1 MDVVKTILNK
11 GLDQDHSPEEQPQ
24 GTYRFAENLINN
36 STESINEL
44 AVEPAVVQK
53 LALESNEVLVGYV
66 AIDDERICLFSVKA
80 QNGLKG
86 RISLFSTINNARTIL
101 ATGELNFS
109 LYYPITGIY
118 RKRNGDIELVYFT
131 DGLNPPRVINI
142 NKVYGAGTE
151 LNLSLQKRVERIPNL
166 DVKVNEDFGLLESGS
181 YNVAIKLIDED
192 FQETN
197 WLNVSD
203 VIYIYKDTANTDA
216 PQLFLQK
223 SGDFPNVLDGANSIC
238 SKNIQVTVSNPPNG
252 YKYYK
257 LALIEATSGLQEITK
272 VKVTQRIDIRKATY
286 VFDSWKEDFETIT
299 PEEILIQPPYIK
311 SAKTLTI
318 LDNKLV
324 LGNIEY
330 EENNWDFLK
339 DYSSKIM
346 SEAIPHYPE
355 IDKEEQYLKTDMSFY
370 KENSRGYMPN
380 ELYAFGI
387 VYFFEDGTFSPVQHI
402 HGETQL
408 APAVS
413 PDAVQMQENNT
424 ILTQYLYERPVFN
437 AVGFNF
443 QNTQVKHHR
452 FPKADIRSISD
463 LPTSNFHCWTL
474 PLLASPYKTDK
485 QTLAIQE
492 AYTFAGLFFWG
503 KGDHL
508 GLTPVG
514 LAPGGL
520 IPGGLFPVLLPTLR
534 QIRVKKIKWE
544 IIISLYE
551 QVPQANSFNSGIIP
565 QFYTKFDLE
574 WDYGTGIYITSSD
587 SDNNCEYFLGHAAVG
602 NLSQHIFGLVQI
614 MEDPL
619 SVLDSTLPPHF
630 FAVKQGYKA
639 KYKITAKTKREGAFR
654 EVWNCHE
661 SNIARSSPSALDR
674 EEDIIID
681 YTDTNISFFTPISI
695 SRFGFVVGSQYDCKQ
710 INPTYLKIE
719 FHRPNTV
726 YTGVIAP
733 DYRPQQRLYGIRFK
747 NILLPQMPKKA
758 VGYQIVRAERDE
770 KNITKQQAVL
780 QRIVK
785 YSKFYTYSA
794 NYFRGPLKG
803 GGTFSNKFYAL
814 VVPEHVYATV
824 KNTVFNTFSRI
835 GIFQYKKDESSGIWI
850 NDVFPGSS
858 YNEDIHSGAEDT
870 TGFGFLGRWHEQVY
884 QLDSFTDNNEYK
896 IKNIWDLAACS
907 QISVDDVKIYNIAAN
922 QRVLILELEAAADL
936 ILYSDYGAQM
946 LVELSRDI
954 KNPYSNYTMIPY
966 NKEHTNIA
974 NTETITL
981 FNGDINETIIR
992 RPNIIYWDTTLA
1004 KREKKSQVWKYI
1016 VAGIV
1021 AVAGVVAGIF
1031 TAGAGTAAGV
1041 AGASAILSGI
1051 SVAAAVGAGAV
1062 SIVLSG
1068 IRADEMFRL
1077 YAEEYDKGIRR
1088 TMQDAITNNFFGILN
1103 NSNEGYVGGS
1113 NVAYPAEDQIIYY
1126 MNIVNNLSIMSTVKA
1141 GLSPKKDFLTDSGI
1155 LRPTLTN
1162 ETARYGLDSWL
1173 PLTDSA
1179 GNDVTV
1185 NFYGDLKMGT
1195 TTPSSASAY
1204 MLAKCLVTT
1213 LKEGEQQYKYRGIVM
1228 GDLTYQNLDYI
1239 RENKEE
1245 QFYMDSEELKKNQ
1258 KLETRIIWSE
1268 NSKEED
1274 LQDYFRIFKAN
1285 NYKDLQS
1292 TFGAILDLTVARN
1305 LCFVFCENT
1314 VLYLRQ
1320 SQQERVNN
1328 EIVTMIGSGS
1338 YFEQDPVQVMGE
1350 GNQLILGS
1358 DFQFSHINV
1367 NGTIFYMSEKNK
1379 NCFIINGS
1387 SAAVPIPGLTK
1398 FFNNNLDFTW
1408 AKQNE
1413 AAGNKFWFKQAAYHP
1428 LYQGIIMGY
1437 DKENKRILIT
1447 KKEIIDAN
1455 SKFPYLPLT
1464 LNSLVSSSIL
1474 FQTVN
1479 ILSYFFINN
1488 GYILENRWNV
1498 SYPNGFIGIPL
1509 ISDLKSQQSSYA
1521 HTPADATN
1529 FTLSYSL
1536 ANRAWSSFH
1545 SYLPTQYLTIPNSL
1559 FITQIAN
1566 AQSIPKSLIAKYEN
1580 SNYLKYLARDLTME
1594 IEVILAQS
1602 PLVPLI
1608 TEYLKIF
1615 FEYPEDL
1622 NNNYKQTIASV
1633 HAYNDYMSTEVIN
1646 LVPTKES
1653 AVGAQNFFQQ
1663 VTQNKTTTR
1672 NELGWDINTIRN
1684 KKQDNKYPP
1693 FYVAETYQK
1702 SFTQFLT
1709 DLIDNPLKKITFV
1722 EANFI
1727 DANKDWSKQEMM
1739 RGNYIAVRFKTSQ
1752 HRLILFRHILAIV
1765 QQSVK

>member
-44 AVEPAVVQK
+44 AVEPVVVQK

-80 QNGLKG
+80 QNGLKS
-86 RISLFSTINNARTIL
+86 RISLFSIINNTRTIL

-203 VIYIYKDTANTDA
+203 VIYIYKDTANTDT

-238 SKNIQVTVSNPPNG
+238 SKNIQVTVSNLPNG

-346 SEAIPHYPE
+346 SEAIPHSPE

-474 PLLASPYKTDK
+474 PLLASPYKTNK

-492 AYTFAGLFFWG
+492 AYTFAGLFPQFG
-503 KGDHL
+503 SSL
-508 GLTPVG
+508 GFTSLG
-514 LAPGGL
+514 
-520 IPGGLFPVLLPTLR
+520 IPILR
-534 QIRVKKIKWE
+534 QIRIKKVKWE

-551 QVPQANSFNSGIIP
+551 QVPQAASFNAGVIP

-574 WDYGTGIYITSSD
+574 RDYGTGIYITSSD
-587 SDNNCEYFLGHAAVG
+587 PDNNCEYYNGHAEVG
-602 NLSQHIFGLVQI
+602 NLSQHIFGLIQKV
-614 MEDPL
+614 EYPL
-619 SVLDSTLPPHF
+619 SVLDSTLPAHF

-639 KYKITAKTKREGAFR
+639 KYKITATPKHEGTFR
-654 EVWNCHE
+654 ETGYWHE
-661 SNIARSSPSALDR
+661 SNIGSPSSSI
-674 EEDIIID
+674 EEQDIIID
-681 YTDTNISFFTPISI
+681 YTDTNISFFIRLSAPRLPVST
-695 SRFGFVVGSQYDCKQ
+695 QYDCKQ

-719 FHRPNTV
+719 LSRPNTV

-733 DYRPQQRLYGIRFK
+733 DYKPQQRLYGIRFK

-785 YSKFYTYSA
+785 HSNFYTYSA
-794 NYFRGPLKG
+794 NYFRGPLQG

-936 ILYSDYGAQM
+936 ILYSDYGTQM

-966 NKEHTNIA
+966 NKEHTNIV

-981 FNGDINETIIR
+981 FNGDVNETIIR

-1004 KREKKSQVWKYI
+1004 DREKKSQVWKYI

-1195 TTPSSASAY
+1195 AAVSSASAY

-1338 YFEQDPVQVMGE
+1338 YFEQDPAQVMGE

-1408 AKQNE
+1408 AKQDE
-1413 AAGNKFWFKQAAYHP
+1413 AVGNKFWFKQAAYHP

-1455 SKFPYLPLT
+1455 SEFQIYLPLS
-1464 LNSLVSSSIL
+1464 LNSLACSSIS

-1479 ILSYFFINN
+1479 IFPDFLINN

-1509 ISDLKSQQSSYA
+1509 IIDLKSQQSSYA

-1559 FITQIAN
+1559 FITQINN
-1566 AQSIPKSLIAKYEN
+1566 AKGNPKSLIAKYEN

-1622 NNNYKQTIASV
+1622 NNKYKQTIASV
-1633 HAYNDYMSTEVIN
+1633 HAYNDYMSTEVIK

-1684 KKQDNKYPP
+1684 KKHDNKYPP

-1702 SFTQFLT
+1702 SFTQFLE
-1709 DLIDNPLKKITFV
+1709 DLTNNPLKKITFV

>member
-80 QNGLKG
+80 QNGLES
-86 RISLFSTINNARTIL
+86 RISLFSIINNTRTIL

-142 NKVYGAGTE
+142 NKVYDAGTE

-238 SKNIQVTVSNPPNG
+238 SKNIQVTVSNLPNG

-272 VKVTQRIDIRKATY
+272 VKVTQRIDIRKDTY

-339 DYSSKIM
+339 DYSSKIT

-402 HGETQL
+402 HGETQFF
-408 APAVS
+408 PAIS
-413 PDAVQMQENNT
+413 PDAVKMQENNT
-424 ILTQYLYERPVFN
+424 ILTRYLYERPVFN
-437 AVGFNF
+437 AVGYDF
-443 QNTQVKHHR
+443 QNMPVKHHR

-463 LPTSNFHCWTL
+463 LPTSDFHCWDF
-474 PLLASPYKTDK
+474 PVLATPYKTDQ
-485 QTLAIQE
+485 QTFAVEE
-492 AYTFAGLFFWG
+492 AYTFAGLFLA
-503 KGDHL
+503 GDYNHL
-508 GLTPVG
+508 GLTSLGVP
-514 LAPGGL
+514 
-520 IPGGLFPVLLPTLR
+520 ILR
-534 QIRVKKIKWE
+534 RIRVKKIKWE
-544 IIISLYE
+544 IIIYLYE
-551 QVPQANSFNSGIIP
+551 QVPQDNSFNAGVIP

-574 WDYGTGIYITSSD
+574 WDYYTGLYIKSSD
-587 SDNNCEYFLGHAAVG
+587 FDNNCENNSHAWVG
-602 NLSQHIFGLVQI
+602 NLSQHIFGLAQRW
-614 MEDPL
+614 EYPL
-619 SVLDSTLPPHF
+619 SVLNSTLPAHF

-639 KYKITAKTKREGAFR
+639 KYKITAKTKHEGAFR
-654 EVWNCHE
+654 KVGNSHE
-661 SNIARSSPSALDR
+661 TNIVSSSSS
-674 EEDIIID
+674 EQDIIID
-681 YTDTNISFFTPISI
+681 YTDTNISFFIPLSVYRTVS
-695 SRFGFVVGSQYDCKQ
+695 SQYDCKQ
-710 INPTYLKIE
+710 INPTYLRID
-719 FHRPNTV
+719 FNRSDTV

-733 DYRPQQRLYGIRFK
+733 DYEPQQRLYGIRFK

-785 YSKFYTYSA
+785 YLNFYTYSA
-794 NYFRGPLKG
+794 NYFRGPLQG

-824 KNTVFNTFSRI
+824 KNTVFNTFSII

-858 YNEDIHSGAEDT
+858 YNEDIHSGDEDT

-922 QRVLILELEAAADL
+922 QRVLILELEEEAEL
-936 ILYSDYGAQM
+936 IPWSDYGTQM

-954 KNPYSNYTMIPY
+954 KDTYSNYTMIPY
-966 NKEHTNIA
+966 NKEHTNIV

-981 FNGDINETIIR
+981 FNGDVNETIIR

-1004 KREKKSQVWKYI
+1004 AREKKSQVWKYI

-1031 TAGAGTAAGV
+1031 TAGAGAAAGIS
-1041 AGASAILSGI
+1041 AAAAILSGI
-1051 SVAAAVGAGAV
+1051 SVGAAVGAAAV

-1068 IRADEMFRL
+1068 VRADEMFRL

-1103 NSNEGYVGGS
+1103 NSNEGYVDGS
-1113 NVAYPAEDQIIYY
+1113 NVAYPKEDQIVYY

-1162 ETARYGLDSWL
+1162 ETARYGLHSWL
-1173 PLTDSA
+1173 PLTSSA
-1179 GNDVTV
+1179 GYNVAV

-1195 TTPSSASAY
+1195 AAVSSASAY

-1320 SQQERVNN
+1320 SRQERVNN

-1455 SKFPYLPLT
+1455 YNSQIYLPLS
-1464 LNSLVSSSIL
+1464 LNSLAGSSIS
-1474 FQTVN
+1474 FHTVN
-1479 ILSYFFINN
+1479 IFPDFLINN
-1488 GYILENRWNV
+1488 RYILENRWNV

-1509 ISDLKSQQSSYA
+1509 ITDLKSQQSCDA

-1622 NNNYKQTIASV
+1622 NPIYKYKQTIASV

-1663 VTQNKTTTR
+1663 ATQNKTTTR

-1693 FYVAETYQK
+1693 FYVAETYLK

-1709 DLIDNPLKKITFV
+1709 DLTNNPIKKITFV

>member
-80 QNGLKG
+80 QDGLKS
-86 RISLFSTINNARTIL
+86 RISLFSTINNTRTIL

-142 NKVYGAGTE
+142 NKVYGAVTE
-151 LNLSLQKRVERIPNL
+151 LDLSLQKRVEKIPNL

-203 VIYIYKDTANTDA
+203 VIYIYKDKANTDA

-238 SKNIQVTVSNPPNG
+238 SKNIQVTVSNLPNG

-272 VKVTQRIDIRKATY
+272 VKVTQRIDIRKDTY

-408 APAVS
+408 APAIS
-413 PDAVQMQENNT
+413 TDAVKMQEDNT

-437 AVGFNF
+437 AVGFDF
-443 QNTQVKHHR
+443 QNKRVNHHR

-463 LPTSNFHCWTL
+463 LPTSDFHCWDF
-474 PLLASPYKTDK
+474 PVLATPYRTDK
-485 QTLAIQE
+485 QTFAVEE
-492 AYTFAGLFFWG
+492 AYTFAGLFLA
-503 KGDHL
+503 GDYNHL
-508 GLTPVG
+508 GLTDFGVP
-514 LAPGGL
+514 
-520 IPGGLFPVLLPTLR
+520 ILR
-534 QIRVKKIKWE
+534 RIRVKKIKWE
-544 IIISLYE
+544 IIIYLYE
-551 QVPQANSFNSGIIP
+551 QVPQDNSFNAGVIP

-574 WDYGTGIYITSSD
+574 WDYYTGLYIKSSD
-587 SDNNCEYFLGHAAVG
+587 FDNNCENNSHAWVG
-602 NLSQHIFGLVQI
+602 NLSQHIFGLEQI
-614 MEDPL
+614 WKNPL
-619 SVLDSTLPPHF
+619 SVLDSTLPAHF

-639 KYKITAKTKREGAFR
+639 KYKITAKTKHEGAFR
-654 EVWNCHE
+654 KVGNSHE
-661 SNIARSSPSALDR
+661 TNIVSSSSS
-674 EEDIIID
+674 EQDIIID
-681 YTDTNISFFTPISI
+681 YTDTNISFFIPLSVYRTVS
-695 SRFGFVVGSQYDCKQ
+695 SQYDCKQ
-710 INPTYLKIE
+710 INPTYLRID
-719 FHRPNTV
+719 FNRSDTV

-733 DYRPQQRLYGIRFK
+733 DYEPQQRLYGIRFK

-785 YSKFYTYSA
+785 YLNFYTYSA
-794 NYFRGPLKG
+794 NYFRGPLQG

-824 KNTVFNTFSRI
+824 KNTVFNTFSII

-858 YNEDIHSGAEDT
+858 YNEDIHSGDEDT

-922 QRVLILELEAAADL
+922 QRVLILELEEEADL
-936 ILYSDYGAQM
+936 IPYSDYGTQM

-954 KNPYSNYTMIPY
+954 KDPYSNYTMIPY
-966 NKEHTNIA
+966 NKEHTNIV

-981 FNGDINETIIR
+981 FNGDVNETIIR

-1004 KREKKSQVWKYI
+1004 NREKKSQVWKYI

-1021 AVAGVVAGIF
+1021 AVAAIVASIYTGGAAAAAGYAAI
-1031 TAGAGTAAGV
+1031 TAILAGTAVGAG
-1041 AGASAILSGI
+1041 IT
-1051 SVAAAVGAGAV
+1051 AAAVG
-1062 SIVLSG
+1062 ITLSG
-1068 IRADEMFRL
+1068 IKSDEMYRI
-1077 YAEEYDKGIRR
+1077 YMEEYDKGIRR

-1103 NSNEGYVGGS
+1103 NSNEDYEGGS
-1113 NVAYPAEDQIIYY
+1113 RVAYPEEDQIVYY

-1155 LRPTLTN
+1155 LRPTLKN
-1162 ETARYGLDSWL
+1162 ETARYGLNSWL

-1179 GNDVTV
+1179 GDDVTV
-1185 NFYGDLKMGT
+1185 NFYGDLKIGT
-1195 TTPSSASAY
+1195 TAVSSASAY

-1292 TFGAILDLTVARN
+1292 TFGAILDLTVVRN

-1455 SKFPYLPLT
+1455 YNSQIYLPLS
-1464 LNSLVSSSIL
+1464 LNSLAGSSIS

-1479 ILSYFFINN
+1479 ILPDFLINN

-1509 ISDLKSQQSSYA
+1509 IRDLKSQQSCAA

-1559 FITQIAN
+1559 IITQIVN

-1622 NNNYKQTIASV
+1622 NPIYKYKQTIASV

-1663 VTQNKTTTR
+1663 VTQNKTATR

-1709 DLIDNPLKKITFV
+1709 DLTDNPIKKITFV

>member
-1 MDVVKTILNK
+1 M
-11 GLDQDHSPEEQPQ
+11 
-24 GTYRFAENLINN
+24 
-36 STESINEL
+36 
-44 AVEPAVVQK
+44 
-53 LALESNEVLVGYV
+53 
-66 AIDDERICLFSVKA
+66 
-80 QNGLKG
+80 
-86 RISLFSTINNARTIL
+86 
-101 ATGELNFS
+101 
-109 LYYPITGIY
+109 
-118 RKRNGDIELVYFT
+118 
-131 DGLNPPRVINI
+131 
-142 NKVYGAGTE
+142 
-151 LNLSLQKRVERIPNL
+151 
-166 DVKVNEDFGLLESGS
+166 
-181 YNVAIKLIDED
+181 
-192 FQETN
+192 
-197 WLNVSD
+197 
-203 VIYIYKDTANTDA
+203 
-216 PQLFLQK
+216 
-223 SGDFPNVLDGANSIC
+223 
-238 SKNIQVTVSNPPNG
+238 
-252 YKYYK
+252 
-257 LALIEATSGLQEITK
+257 
-272 VKVTQRIDIRKATY
+272 
-286 VFDSWKEDFETIT
+286 
-299 PEEILIQPPYIK
+299 
-311 SAKTLTI
+311 
-318 LDNKLV
+318 
-324 LGNIEY
+324 
-330 EENNWDFLK
+330 
-339 DYSSKIM
+339 
-346 SEAIPHYPE
+346 
-355 IDKEEQYLKTDMSFY
+355 
-370 KENSRGYMPN
+370 
-380 ELYAFGI
+380 
-387 VYFFEDGTFSPVQHI
+387 
-402 HGETQL
+402 
-408 APAVS
+408 
-413 PDAVQMQENNT
+413 
-424 ILTQYLYERPVFN
+424 
-437 AVGFNF
+437 
-443 QNTQVKHHR
+443 
-452 FPKADIRSISD
+452 
-463 LPTSNFHCWTL
+463 
-474 PLLASPYKTDK
+474 
-485 QTLAIQE
+485 
-492 AYTFAGLFFWG
+492 
-503 KGDHL
+503 
-508 GLTPVG
+508 
-514 LAPGGL
+514 
-520 IPGGLFPVLLPTLR
+520 
-534 QIRVKKIKWE
+534 
-544 IIISLYE
+544 
-551 QVPQANSFNSGIIP
+551 PQANSFTAGISP

-574 WDYGTGIYITSSD
+574 WDYGAGLYVTSSD
-587 SDNNCEYFLGHAAVG
+587 SDNNCEYFLGHAQVG
-602 NLSQHIFGLVQI
+602 NLSQHIFGLVQKI
-614 MEDPL
+614 EYPL

-639 KYKITAKTKREGAFR
+639 KYKITAKTKHEGAFR
-654 EVWNCHE
+654 KIWHSHE
-661 SNIARSSPSALDR
+661 TNIVSSSVLDR
-674 EEDIIID
+674 EQDIIID
-681 YTDTNISFFTPISI
+681 YTDTNISFFTPISV
-695 SRFGFVVGSQYDCKQ
+695 SLPVGSRYDCKQ
-710 INPTYLKIE
+710 INPTYLKVA
-719 FHRPNTV
+719 FSRPNTV

-785 YSKFYTYSA
+785 YSNFYTYSA
-794 NYFRGPLKG
+794 NYFRGPLQG

-835 GIFQYKKDESSGIWI
+835 GIFQYKIDESSGIWI

-907 QISVDDVKIYNIAAN
+907 QISVDDVKIYNVAAN
-922 QRVLILELEAAADL
+922 QRVLILELEEEADL
-936 ILYSDYGAQM
+936 IPYSDYGTQM

-966 NKEHTNIA
+966 NKEHTNIV

-981 FNGDINETIIR
+981 FNGDVNETIIR

-1004 KREKKSQVWKYI
+1004 DREKKSQVWKYI

-1031 TAGAGTAAGV
+1031 TAGAGTAAGIS
-1041 AGASAILSGI
+1041 AAAAILAGI
-1051 SVAAAVGAGAV
+1051 SAGAAVGVGAV

-1155 LRPTLTN
+1155 LRPTLKN

-1173 PLTDSA
+1173 PLTHSA
-1179 GNDVTV
+1179 GYNEAV

-1195 TTPSSASAY
+1195 TAVSSASAY

-1455 SKFPYLPLT
+1455 YKSQIYLPLS
-1464 LNSLVSSSIL
+1464 LNSLAGSSIS

-1479 ILSYFFINN
+1479 IFPDFLINN

-1509 ISDLKSQQSSYA
+1509 ISDLKSQQSSDA

-1709 DLIDNPLKKITFV
+1709 DLINNPLKKITFV

>member
-80 QNGLKG
+80 QNGLKS
-86 RISLFSTINNARTIL
+86 RISLFSVINNTRTIL

-142 NKVYGAGTE
+142 NKVYDAGTE
-151 LNLSLQKRVERIPNL
+151 LNLSLQKRVEKIPNL

-203 VIYIYKDTANTDA
+203 VIYIYKDKANTDA

-238 SKNIQVTVSNPPNG
+238 SKNIQVTVSNLPNG

-272 VKVTQRIDIRKATY
+272 VKVTQRIDISKATY

-346 SEAIPHYPE
+346 SEAIPYYPE
-355 IDKEEQYLKTDMSFY
+355 IDKDKQYLKTDMSFY

-402 HGETQL
+402 HGETQFF
-408 APAVS
+408 PAIS
-413 PDAVQMQENNT
+413 PDAVKMQENNT
-424 ILTQYLYERPVFN
+424 ILTKYLYERPVFN
-437 AVGFNF
+437 AVGYGF
-443 QNTQVKHHR
+443 QNTYVKHHR
-452 FPKADIRSISD
+452 FPKADIMSISD
-463 LPTSNFHCWTL
+463 LPTSDFHCWTS
-474 PLLASPYKTDK
+474 PLLATPYKKDK
-485 QTLAIQE
+485 QTFATEE
-492 AYTFAGLFFWG
+492 AYTFAGLF
-503 KGDHL
+503 HPNSYL
-508 GLTPVG
+508 GVTPSGVS
-514 LAPGGL
+514 
-520 IPGGLFPVLLPTLR
+520 ILR
-534 QIRVKKIKWE
+534 YIRVKKIKWE

-551 QVPQANSFNSGIIP
+551 QVPQDSSFNAGVIP
-565 QFYTKFDLE
+565 QFYTKIDLE
-574 WDYGTGIYITSSD
+574 WDYGGGRYVTSSD
-587 SDNNCEYFLGHAAVG
+587 SDNNCGHFRHATVG
-602 NLSQHIFGLVQI
+602 NLGLHIFDLAQKW
-614 MEDPL
+614 EYPL
-619 SVLDSTLPPHF
+619 PVPDSTLPPHF

-639 KYKITAKTKREGAFR
+639 KYRIEAKTKHEGAFR
-654 EVWNCHE
+654 KVMRSHE
-661 SNIARSSPSALDR
+661 TDIVSPSILNR
-674 EEDIIID
+674 EEDIIIN
-681 YTDTNISFFTPISI
+681 YTDTNISFFTPISDYV
-695 SRFGFVVGSQYDCKQ
+695 SVSSLYDCKQ
-710 INPTYLKIE
+710 IEPTYLKID
-719 FHRPNTV
+719 FYRSNTV

-733 DYRPQQRLYGIRFK
+733 GFKPQQRLYGIRFK

-785 YSKFYTYSA
+785 YSNFYTYSA
-794 NYFRGPLKG
+794 NYFRGPLQG
-803 GGTFSNKFYAL
+803 DGTFSNKFYAL

-824 KNTVFNTFSRI
+824 KNTVFNTFRRI
-835 GIFQYKKDESSGIWI
+835 GIFQYKIDESSGIWI

-922 QRVLILELEAAADL
+922 QRVLILELEEAADL

-966 NKEHTNIA
+966 NKEHTNIV

-981 FNGDINETIIR
+981 FNGDVNETIIR
-992 RPNIIYWDTTLA
+992 RPNIIYWDTKLA
-1004 KREKKSQVWKYI
+1004 NREKKSQVWKYI
-1016 VAGIV
+1016 VA
-1021 AVAGVVAGIF
+1021 AVVVIASVVAGIY
-1031 TAGAGTAAGV
+1031 TAGAGTAAGM
-1041 AGASAILSGI
+1041 ATASAILSGV

-1068 IRADEMFRL
+1068 IRADEMYRL
-1077 YAEEYDKGIRR
+1077 YSEEYDKGIRR

-1103 NSNEGYVGGS
+1103 NSNEGYVGDS
-1113 NVAYPAEDQIIYY
+1113 NVAYPEEDQIIYY

-1155 LRPTLTN
+1155 LRPTFKN

-1173 PLTDSA
+1173 PLTHSA
-1179 GNDVTV
+1179 GGNVAV

-1195 TTPSSASAY
+1195 AAVSSASAY

-1320 SQQERVNN
+1320 NQQERVNN

-1447 KKEIIDAN
+1447 KKEIIDEN
-1455 SKFPYLPLT
+1455 SKFLTYLPLS
-1464 LNSLVSSSIL
+1464 LNSLSGSSIS

-1479 ILSYFFINN
+1479 IFPDFLINN

-1509 ISDLKSQQSSYA
+1509 IRDLKSQQSCYA
-1521 HTPADATN
+1521 HTPTDATN

-1545 SYLPTQYLTIPNSL
+1545 SYLPTQYLTIPNNL
-1559 FITQIAN
+1559 FITQIVN
-1566 AQSIPKSLIAKYEN
+1566 AQSIPKALIAKYEN

-1594 IEVILAQS
+1594 VEVILAQS

-1622 NNNYKQTIASV
+1622 HNNNKYKQTIASV

-1646 LVPTKES
+1646 LVPTKESAS

-1702 SFTQFLT
+1702 SFTQFLA
-1709 DLIDNPLKKITFV
+1709 DLTNNPLKKITFV

>member
-1 MDVVKTILNK
+1 M
-11 GLDQDHSPEEQPQ
+11 
-24 GTYRFAENLINN
+24 
-36 STESINEL
+36 
-44 AVEPAVVQK
+44 
-53 LALESNEVLVGYV
+53 
-66 AIDDERICLFSVKA
+66 
-80 QNGLKG
+80 
-86 RISLFSTINNARTIL
+86 
-101 ATGELNFS
+101 
-109 LYYPITGIY
+109 
-118 RKRNGDIELVYFT
+118 
-131 DGLNPPRVINI
+131 
-142 NKVYGAGTE
+142 
-151 LNLSLQKRVERIPNL
+151 
-166 DVKVNEDFGLLESGS
+166 
-181 YNVAIKLIDED
+181 
-192 FQETN
+192 
-197 WLNVSD
+197 
-203 VIYIYKDTANTDA
+203 
-216 PQLFLQK
+216 
-223 SGDFPNVLDGANSIC
+223 
-238 SKNIQVTVSNPPNG
+238 
-252 YKYYK
+252 
-257 LALIEATSGLQEITK
+257 
-272 VKVTQRIDIRKATY
+272 
-286 VFDSWKEDFETIT
+286 
-299 PEEILIQPPYIK
+299 
-311 SAKTLTI
+311 
-318 LDNKLV
+318 
-324 LGNIEY
+324 
-330 EENNWDFLK
+330 
-339 DYSSKIM
+339 
-346 SEAIPHYPE
+346 
-355 IDKEEQYLKTDMSFY
+355 
-370 KENSRGYMPN
+370 
-380 ELYAFGI
+380 
-387 VYFFEDGTFSPVQHI
+387 
-402 HGETQL
+402 
-408 APAVS
+408 
-413 PDAVQMQENNT
+413 
-424 ILTQYLYERPVFN
+424 
-437 AVGFNF
+437 
-443 QNTQVKHHR
+443 
-452 FPKADIRSISD
+452 
-463 LPTSNFHCWTL
+463 
-474 PLLASPYKTDK
+474 
-485 QTLAIQE
+485 
-492 AYTFAGLFFWG
+492 
-503 KGDHL
+503 
-508 GLTPVG
+508 
-514 LAPGGL
+514 
-520 IPGGLFPVLLPTLR
+520 
-534 QIRVKKIKWE
+534 
-544 IIISLYE
+544 
-551 QVPQANSFNSGIIP
+551 
-565 QFYTKFDLE
+565 
-574 WDYGTGIYITSSD
+574 
-587 SDNNCEYFLGHAAVG
+587 
-602 NLSQHIFGLVQI
+602 
-614 MEDPL
+614 
-619 SVLDSTLPPHF
+619 PPHF
-630 FAVKQGYKA
+630 VAVKQGYKA
-639 KYKITAKTKREGAFR
+639 KYKITAKTKHEGAFR
-654 EVWNCHE
+654 KVWNWHE
-661 SNIARSSPSALDR
+661 TNIVSSSSS
-674 EEDIIID
+674 EQDIIID
-681 YTDTNISFFTPISI
+681 YTDTNIFFFIPLSVY
-695 SRFGFVVGSQYDCKQ
+695 RPVGLPYDCRQ
-710 INPTYLKIE
+710 INPTYLRID
-719 FHRPNTV
+719 FNRSDTV

-733 DYRPQQRLYGIRFK
+733 DYMPQQRLYGIRFK

-785 YSKFYTYSA
+785 YLNFYTYSA
-794 NYFRGPLKG
+794 NYFRAPLQG
-803 GGTFSNKFYAL
+803 NGTFSTKFYAL

-835 GIFQYKKDESSGIWI
+835 GIFQYKIDESSGIWI

-907 QISVDDVKIYNIAAN
+907 QISVDDVKIYNVAAN
-922 QRVLILELEAAADL
+922 QRVLILELEEEADL
-936 ILYSDYGAQM
+936 IPYSDYGTQM

-954 KNPYSNYTMIPY
+954 KDPYSNYTMIPY
-966 NKEHTNIA
+966 NKEHTNIV

-981 FNGDINETIIR
+981 FNGDVNETIIR

-1004 KREKKSQVWKYI
+1004 EREKKSQVWKYI

-1021 AVAGVVAGIF
+1021 AVAAIVASIYTGGAAAAAGYAAI
-1031 TAGAGTAAGV
+1031 TAILAGTAVGAG
-1041 AGASAILSGI
+1041 IT
-1051 SVAAAVGAGAV
+1051 AAAVG
-1062 SIVLSG
+1062 ITLSG
-1068 IRADEMFRL
+1068 IKSDEMYRI
-1077 YAEEYDKGIRR
+1077 YMEEYDKGIRR

-1103 NSNEGYVGGS
+1103 NSNEGYVDGS
-1113 NVAYPAEDQIIYY
+1113 RVAYPAEDQIIYY

-1155 LRPTLTN
+1155 LRPTLKN
-1162 ETARYGLDSWL
+1162 ETARYGSDSWL
-1173 PLTDSA
+1173 PLTHSA
-1179 GNDVTV
+1179 GYNVAV

-1195 TTPSSASAY
+1195 AAVSSASDY
-1204 MLAKCLVTT
+1204 MLAKCLVTA

-1455 SKFPYLPLT
+1455 YNFQIYLPLS
-1464 LNSLVSSSIL
+1464 LNSLAGSSIS

-1479 ILSYFFINN
+1479 ILPDFLINN

-1509 ISDLKSQQSSYA
+1509 IIDLKSQQSCAA
-1521 HTPADATN
+1521 HTPADNTS

-1559 FITQIAN
+1559 VITQIVN

-1622 NNNYKQTIASV
+1622 SPNYKYKQTIASV

-1672 NELGWDINTIRN
+1672 NELGWDINIIRN

-1709 DLIDNPLKKITFV
+1709 DLTDNPLKKVTFV
-1722 EANFI
+1722 EADFI

>member
-1 MDVVKTILNK
+1 M
-11 GLDQDHSPEEQPQ
+11 
-24 GTYRFAENLINN
+24 
-36 STESINEL
+36 
-44 AVEPAVVQK
+44 
-53 LALESNEVLVGYV
+53 
-66 AIDDERICLFSVKA
+66 
-80 QNGLKG
+80 
-86 RISLFSTINNARTIL
+86 
-101 ATGELNFS
+101 
-109 LYYPITGIY
+109 
-118 RKRNGDIELVYFT
+118 
-131 DGLNPPRVINI
+131 
-142 NKVYGAGTE
+142 
-151 LNLSLQKRVERIPNL
+151 
-166 DVKVNEDFGLLESGS
+166 
-181 YNVAIKLIDED
+181 
-192 FQETN
+192 
-197 WLNVSD
+197 
-203 VIYIYKDTANTDA
+203 
-216 PQLFLQK
+216 
-223 SGDFPNVLDGANSIC
+223 
-238 SKNIQVTVSNPPNG
+238 
-252 YKYYK
+252 
-257 LALIEATSGLQEITK
+257 
-272 VKVTQRIDIRKATY
+272 
-286 VFDSWKEDFETIT
+286 
-299 PEEILIQPPYIK
+299 
-311 SAKTLTI
+311 
-318 LDNKLV
+318 
-324 LGNIEY
+324 
-330 EENNWDFLK
+330 
-339 DYSSKIM
+339 
-346 SEAIPHYPE
+346 
-355 IDKEEQYLKTDMSFY
+355 
-370 KENSRGYMPN
+370 
-380 ELYAFGI
+380 
-387 VYFFEDGTFSPVQHI
+387 
-402 HGETQL
+402 
-408 APAVS
+408 
-413 PDAVQMQENNT
+413 
-424 ILTQYLYERPVFN
+424 
-437 AVGFNF
+437 
-443 QNTQVKHHR
+443 
-452 FPKADIRSISD
+452 
-463 LPTSNFHCWTL
+463 
-474 PLLASPYKTDK
+474 
-485 QTLAIQE
+485 
-492 AYTFAGLFFWG
+492 
-503 KGDHL
+503 
-508 GLTPVG
+508 
-514 LAPGGL
+514 
-520 IPGGLFPVLLPTLR
+520 
-534 QIRVKKIKWE
+534 
-544 IIISLYE
+544 
-551 QVPQANSFNSGIIP
+551 PQANSFNAGVIP

-574 WDYGTGIYITSSD
+574 WDYGTGLYITSSD
-587 SDNNCEYFLGHAAVG
+587 FDNNCEYHNGHAEVG
-602 NLSQHIFGLVQI
+602 NLSQHIFGLAQNI
-614 MEDPL
+614 KYPL
-619 SVLDSTLPPHF
+619 SILDSTLPAHF

-639 KYKITAKTKREGAFR
+639 KYKITAKTKHEGAFR
-654 EVWNCHE
+654 KVMHSHE
-661 SNIARSSPSALDR
+661 TNIVSPSTLNR

-681 YTDTNISFFTPISI
+681 YTDTNISFFTPISVYPPVN
-695 SRFGFVVGSQYDCKQ
+695 SHYDCKQ

-719 FHRPNTV
+719 FSRSNTV

-733 DYRPQQRLYGIRFK
+733 DYKPQQRLYGIRFK

-785 YSKFYTYSA
+785 YLNFYTYSA
-794 NYFRGPLKG
+794 NYFRGALQG

-835 GIFQYKKDESSGIWI
+835 GIFQCKIDESSGIWI

-922 QRVLILELEAAADL
+922 QRVLILELEEEADL
-936 ILYSDYGAQM
+936 IPFSNYGAQM

-966 NKEHTNIA
+966 NKEHTNIV

-981 FNGDINETIIR
+981 FNGDVNETIIR
-992 RPNIIYWDTTLA
+992 RPNIIYWDTMLA
-1004 KREKKSQVWKYI
+1004 EREKKSQVWKYI

-1031 TAGAGTAAGV
+1031 TGGAGAAAGISTAA
-1041 AGASAILSGI
+1041 AILSGV
-1051 SVAAAVGAGAV
+1051 SVAAAVGAGAI

-1068 IRADEMFRL
+1068 VRADEMFRL
-1077 YAEEYDKGIRR
+1077 YTEEYDKGIRR

-1103 NSNEGYVGGS
+1103 NSNEGYVGDS
-1113 NVAYPAEDQIIYY
+1113 NAAYPVEDQIIYY

-1141 GLSPKKDFLTDSGI
+1141 GLSPKKDFLADSGI
-1155 LRPTLTN
+1155 LRPTLKN
-1162 ETARYGLDSWL
+1162 ETARYGLNSWL
-1173 PLTDSA
+1173 PLTYSA
-1179 GNDVTV
+1179 GNNEAV

-1195 TTPSSASAY
+1195 TTVSSASAY
-1204 MLAKCLVTT
+1204 MLAKCLITT

-1338 YFEQDPVQVMGE
+1338 FFEQDPVQVMGE

-1447 KKEIIDAN
+1447 KKEVRDVFYN
-1455 SKFPYLPLT
+1455 SQYLPLT
-1464 LNSLVSSSIL
+1464 LNSLAASSIL

-1479 ILSYFFINN
+1479 TSSAFFINN

-1509 ISDLKSQQSSYA
+1509 IRDLKSQQSCYA

-1566 AQSIPKSLIAKYEN
+1566 AQSTTPKSLIAKYEN

>member
-1 MDVVKTILNK
+1 
-11 GLDQDHSPEEQPQ
+11 
-24 GTYRFAENLINN
+24 
-36 STESINEL
+36 
-44 AVEPAVVQK
+44 
-53 LALESNEVLVGYV
+53 
-66 AIDDERICLFSVKA
+66 
-80 QNGLKG
+80 
-86 RISLFSTINNARTIL
+86 
-101 ATGELNFS
+101 
-109 LYYPITGIY
+109 
-118 RKRNGDIELVYFT
+118 
-131 DGLNPPRVINI
+131 
-142 NKVYGAGTE
+142 
-151 LNLSLQKRVERIPNL
+151 
-166 DVKVNEDFGLLESGS
+166 
-181 YNVAIKLIDED
+181 
-192 FQETN
+192 
-197 WLNVSD
+197 
-203 VIYIYKDTANTDA
+203 
-216 PQLFLQK
+216 
-223 SGDFPNVLDGANSIC
+223 
-238 SKNIQVTVSNPPNG
+238 
-252 YKYYK
+252 
-257 LALIEATSGLQEITK
+257 
-272 VKVTQRIDIRKATY
+272 
-286 VFDSWKEDFETIT
+286 
-299 PEEILIQPPYIK
+299 
-311 SAKTLTI
+311 
-318 LDNKLV
+318 
-324 LGNIEY
+324 
-330 EENNWDFLK
+330 
-339 DYSSKIM
+339 
-346 SEAIPHYPE
+346 
-355 IDKEEQYLKTDMSFY
+355 
-370 KENSRGYMPN
+370 
-380 ELYAFGI
+380 
-387 VYFFEDGTFSPVQHI
+387 
-402 HGETQL
+402 
-408 APAVS
+408 
-413 PDAVQMQENNT
+413 
-424 ILTQYLYERPVFN
+424 
-437 AVGFNF
+437 
-443 QNTQVKHHR
+443 
-452 FPKADIRSISD
+452 
-463 LPTSNFHCWTL
+463 
-474 PLLASPYKTDK
+474 
-485 QTLAIQE
+485 
-492 AYTFAGLFFWG
+492 
-503 KGDHL
+503 
-508 GLTPVG
+508 
-514 LAPGGL
+514 
-520 IPGGLFPVLLPTLR
+520 
-534 QIRVKKIKWE
+534 
-544 IIISLYE
+544 
-551 QVPQANSFNSGIIP
+551 
-565 QFYTKFDLE
+565 
-574 WDYGTGIYITSSD
+574 
-587 SDNNCEYFLGHAAVG
+587 
-602 NLSQHIFGLVQI
+602 
-614 MEDPL
+614 
-619 SVLDSTLPPHF
+619 
-630 FAVKQGYKA
+630 
-639 KYKITAKTKREGAFR
+639 
-654 EVWNCHE
+654 
-661 SNIARSSPSALDR
+661 
-674 EEDIIID
+674 
-681 YTDTNISFFTPISI
+681 
-695 SRFGFVVGSQYDCKQ
+695 
-710 INPTYLKIE
+710 
-719 FHRPNTV
+719 
-726 YTGVIAP
+726 
-733 DYRPQQRLYGIRFK
+733 
-747 NILLPQMPKKA
+747 MPKKA

-785 YSKFYTYSA
+785 HSNFYTYSA
-794 NYFRGPLKG
+794 NYFRGPLQG

-907 QISVDDVKIYNIAAN
+907 QISVDDVKIYNVAAN
-922 QRVLILELEAAADL
+922 QRVLILELEEEEDL
-936 ILYSDYGAQM
+936 IPYSDYGAQM

-966 NKEHTNIA
+966 NKEHTNIV

-981 FNGDINETIIR
+981 FNGDVNETIIR

-1004 KREKKSQVWKYI
+1004 EREKKSQVWKYI

-1195 TTPSSASAY
+1195 AAVSSASAY

-1292 TFGAILDLTVARN
+1292 TFGAILDLTVTRN

-1509 ISDLKSQQSSYA
+1509 IRDLKSQQSSYA

>member
-80 QNGLKG
+80 QHGLKS
-86 RISLFSTINNARTIL
+86 RISLFSTINNTRTIL

-142 NKVYGAGTE
+142 NKVYDAGTE

-203 VIYIYKDTANTDA
+203 VIYIYKDTANTDT

-238 SKNIQVTVSNPPNG
+238 SKNIQVTVSNLPNG

-346 SEAIPHYPE
+346 SEAIPHLPE

-413 PDAVQMQENNT
+413 PDAVKMQENNT

-437 AVGFNF
+437 AVGFDF

-452 FPKADIRSISD
+452 FPKADIMSISD

-492 AYTFAGLFFWG
+492 AYTFAGLFVT
-503 KGDHL
+503 HHIL
-508 GLTPVG
+508 GLTPIG
-514 LAPGGL
+514 STPLG
-520 IPGGLFPVLLPTLR
+520 IPILVPTLR

-551 QVPQANSFNSGIIP
+551 QVPQANSFNAGVIP

-574 WDYGTGIYITSSD
+574 WDYGTGLYITSSD
-587 SDNNCEYFLGHAAVG
+587 DDNNCEYNMGHARVG
-602 NLSQHIFGLVQI
+602 NLSQHIFGLIQK
-614 MEDPL
+614 MKDPL
-619 SVLDSTLPPHF
+619 PVLDSTLPPHF

-639 KYKITAKTKREGAFR
+639 KYKITAKTKHEGAFR
-654 EVWNCHE
+654 KVANSHE
-661 SNIARSSPSALDR
+661 TNIVSPSTLNR
-674 EEDIIID
+674 EQDIIID
-681 YTDTNISFFTPISI
+681 YTDTNISFFLPISLYLSSVS
-695 SRFGFVVGSQYDCKQ
+695 SRYDCKQ

-719 FHRPNTV
+719 LSRPNTV
-726 YTGVIAP
+726 YAGVIAP
-733 DYRPQQRLYGIRFK
+733 GYKPQQKLYGIRFK

-785 YSKFYTYSA
+785 YLNFYTYSA
-794 NYFRGPLKG
+794 NYFRGPLQG

-824 KNTVFNTFSRI
+824 KNTVFNTFRRI
-835 GIFQYKKDESSGIWI
+835 GIFQYKIDESSGIWI

-858 YNEDIHSGAEDT
+858 YNEDIHNGAEDT

-907 QISVDDVKIYNIAAN
+907 QISVDDAKIYNIAAN
-922 QRVLILELEAAADL
+922 QRVLILELEEEADL
-936 ILYSDYGAQM
+936 ILYSDYGTQM

-954 KNPYSNYTMIPY
+954 KDPYSNYTMIPY
-966 NKEHTNIA
+966 NKEHTNIV

-981 FNGDINETIIR
+981 FNGDVNETIIR

-1004 KREKKSQVWKYI
+1004 DREKKSQVWKYI
-1016 VAGIV
+1016 IAGIV
-1021 AVAGVVAGIF
+1021 VVVGIVAGIF

-1041 AGASAILSGI
+1041 AGATAILSGI
-1051 SVAAAVGAGAV
+1051 SVAAAAGAGAI
-1062 SIVLSG
+1062 SIILSG
-1068 IRADEMFRL
+1068 VRADEMFRL

-1113 NVAYPAEDQIIYY
+1113 RVAYPAEDQIIYY

-1155 LRPTLTN
+1155 LRPTLKN

-1195 TTPSSASAY
+1195 TSVSSASAY

-1328 EIVTMIGSGS
+1328 EIVTMVGSGS

-1447 KKEIIDAN
+1447 KKEIIDTN
-1455 SKFPYLPLT
+1455 YSSQIYLPLS
-1464 LNSLVSSSIL
+1464 LNSLAGSSIS
-1474 FQTVN
+1474 FHTVN
-1479 ILSYFFINN
+1479 ILPDFLINN

-1521 HTPADATN
+1521 HTPADAIN

-1559 FITQIAN
+1559 VITQIVN
-1566 AQSIPKSLIAKYEN
+1566 AQSIPKALIAKYEN

-1702 SFTQFLT
+1702 SFTQFLA
-1709 DLIDNPLKKITFV
+1709 DLTNNPLKKITFV

>member
-80 QNGLKG
+80 QNGLKS
-86 RISLFSTINNARTIL
+86 RISLFSTINNTRTIL
-101 ATGELNFS
+101 AAGELNFS

-142 NKVYGAGTE
+142 NKVYDAGTE
-151 LNLSLQKRVERIPNL
+151 LNLSLQKRVESIPNL

-203 VIYIYKDTANTDA
+203 VIYIYKDTANTNA

-238 SKNIQVTVSNPPNG
+238 SKNIQVTVSNLPNG

-257 LALIEATSGLQEITK
+257 LALIEATSGSQEITK

-413 PDAVQMQENNT
+413 PDAVKMQETNT
-424 ILTQYLYERPVFN
+424 IDTQYLYERPVFN

-443 QNTQVKHHR
+443 QNMPVKHHR
-452 FPKADIRSISD
+452 FPKADITSISD
-463 LPTSNFHCWTL
+463 LPTSDFHCWDFL
-474 PLLASPYKTDK
+474 VASPYKKDK
-485 QTLAIQE
+485 QTLASQE
-492 AYTFAGLFFWG
+492 AYTFAGLFYDY
-503 KGDHL
+503 GDL
-508 GLTPVG
+508 GLTSLG
-514 LAPGGL
+514 
-520 IPGGLFPVLLPTLR
+520 IPILR

-551 QVPQANSFNSGIIP
+551 QVPQASSFNAGIIP

-574 WDYGTGIYITSSD
+574 WDYGMSIYIESSD
-587 SDNNCEYFLGHAAVG
+587 PDNNCEYEDGHAEFG
-602 NLSQHIFGLVQI
+602 NLSQHIFGLAHKTKY
-614 MEDPL
+614 PL
-619 SVLDSTLPPHF
+619 SVLDSTLPAHF

-654 EVWNCHE
+654 ETWTCYEQGYLRE
-661 SNIARSSPSALDR
+661 SCSALDS
-674 EEDIIID
+674 EQDIIID
-681 YTDTNISFFTPISI
+681 YEDTNISFFTPLSV
-695 SRFGFVVGSQYDCKQ
+695 SRRPVGSQYDCKQ

-719 FHRPNTV
+719 FMRSDTV

-733 DYRPQQRLYGIRFK
+733 GYKPQQRLYGIRFK
-747 NILLPQMPKKA
+747 NILLPQMPKRA

-785 YSKFYTYSA
+785 YSNFYTYSA
-794 NYFRGPLKG
+794 NYFRGSLLG

-835 GIFQYKKDESSGIWI
+835 GIFQYKIDESSGIWI

-922 QRVLILELEAAADL
+922 QRVLILELEEAADL
-936 ILYSDYGAQM
+936 IPYSDSGTQM

-954 KNPYSNYTMIPY
+954 KDPYSNYTMIPY
-966 NKEHTNIA
+966 NKEHTNIV

-981 FNGDINETIIR
+981 FNGDVNETIIR

-1004 KREKKSQVWKYI
+1004 NREKKSQVWKYI

-1031 TAGAGTAAGV
+1031 TAGAGTAAGI
-1041 AGASAILSGI
+1041 AGASAILAGI

-1062 SIVLSG
+1062 SIILSG
-1068 IRADEMFRL
+1068 VRADEMFRL

-1113 NVAYPAEDQIIYY
+1113 RLAYQEEDQIVYY

-1155 LRPTLTN
+1155 LRPTLKN
-1162 ETARYGLDSWL
+1162 ETARYGSDSWL
-1173 PLTDSA
+1173 PLTFPA
-1179 GNDVTV
+1179 GSTVTV

-1195 TTPSSASAY
+1195 AAVSSASAY

-1292 TFGAILDLTVARN
+1292 TFGAILDLTVSRN

-1320 SQQERVNN
+1320 NQQERVNN

-1408 AKQNE
+1408 AKQSE

-1455 SKFPYLPLT
+1455 YEFQIYLPLS
-1464 LNSLVSSSIL
+1464 LNSLAGSSIS

-1479 ILSYFFINN
+1479 VFPAFLINN

-1498 SYPNGFIGIPL
+1498 SYPNGFIDIPL
-1509 ISDLKSQQSSYA
+1509 IEDLKSQQSCDA
-1521 HTPADATN
+1521 HTPVDATN

-1559 FITQIAN
+1559 IITQIVN
-1566 AQSIPKSLIAKYEN
+1566 AQSIPKALIAKYEN

-1622 NNNYKQTIASV
+1622 NNNNNYKQTIASV

-1702 SFTQFLT
+1702 SFTQFLA
-1709 DLIDNPLKKITFV
+1709 DLTNNPLKKITFV

>member
-80 QNGLKG
+80 QNGLKS
-86 RISLFSTINNARTIL
+86 RISLFSVINNTRTIL

-142 NKVYGAGTE
+142 NKVYGTVTE
-151 LNLSLQKRVERIPNL
+151 LNLSLQKRVEKIPNL

-203 VIYIYKDTANTDA
+203 VIYIYKDTANTNA

-238 SKNIQVTVSNPPNG
+238 SKNIQVTVSNFPNG

-408 APAVS
+408 APAIS
-413 PDAVQMQENNT
+413 PDAVKMQENNT

-437 AVGFNF
+437 AVGFDF
-443 QNTQVKHHR
+443 QNTYVKHHR
-452 FPKADIRSISD
+452 FPKADITSISD
-463 LPTSNFHCWTL
+463 LPTSDFYCWDL
-474 PLLASPYKTDK
+474 PLSASPYKTDK
-485 QTLAIQE
+485 HTPASQE
-492 AYTFAGLFFWG
+492 AYTFAGLFFALPS
-503 KGDHL
+503 L
-508 GLTPVG
+508 GLTSLGVP
-514 LAPGGL
+514 
-520 IPGGLFPVLLPTLR
+520 FLR

-544 IIISLYE
+544 IRISLYE
-551 QVPQANSFNSGIIP
+551 QVPQASSFNAGVIP
-565 QFYTKFDLE
+565 QLYTKFDLE
-574 WDYGTGIYITSSD
+574 WDYGTGLYIKSSD
-587 SDNNCEYFLGHAAVG
+587 PDNNCEYEDGHAEVG
-602 NLSQHIFGLVQI
+602 NLSQHIFGLASKTKY
-614 MEDPL
+614 PL
-619 SVLDSTLPPHF
+619 PVLDSTLPAHF

-639 KYKITAKTKREGAFR
+639 KYKIRATTKHEGAFR
-654 EVWNCHE
+654 KVMNWHE
-661 SNIARSSPSALDR
+661 TNIVSSIILNR

-695 SRFGFVVGSQYDCKQ
+695 SPSNPVSSQYDCKR

-719 FHRPNTV
+719 FGRSNTV

-733 DYRPQQRLYGIRFK
+733 DYKQQRLYGIRFK

-785 YSKFYTYSA
+785 YLNFYTYSA
-794 NYFRGPLKG
+794 NYFRGALQG
-803 GGTFSNKFYAL
+803 NGTFSNKFYAL

-835 GIFQYKKDESSGIWI
+835 GIFQYKIDESSGIWI

-922 QRVLILELEAAADL
+922 QRVLILELEEEADL
-936 ILYSDYGAQM
+936 IPYSNYGAQM

-966 NKEHTNIA
+966 NKEHTNIV

-981 FNGDINETIIR
+981 FNGDVNETIIR

-1004 KREKKSQVWKYI
+1004 NREKKSQVWKYI

-1031 TAGAGTAAGV
+1031 TAGAGAAAGIS
-1041 AGASAILSGI
+1041 AAAAILSGV

-1068 IRADEMFRL
+1068 VRADEMFRL
-1077 YAEEYDKGIRR
+1077 YTEEYDKGIRR

-1103 NSNEGYVGGS
+1103 NSNAGYVGS
-1113 NVAYPAEDQIIYY
+1113 SRVAYPAEDQIVYY
-1126 MNIVNNLSIMSTVKA
+1126 MNVVNNLSIMSTVKA

-1155 LRPTLTN
+1155 LRPTLKN
-1162 ETARYGLDSWL
+1162 ETARYGLNSWL
-1173 PLTDSA
+1173 PLTSSA
-1179 GNDVTV
+1179 GNNVTV
-1185 NFYGDLKMGT
+1185 NFYGDLKIGT
-1195 TTPSSASAY
+1195 TAVSSASAY

-1447 KKEIIDAN
+1447 KKEILDVN
-1455 SKFPYLPLT
+1455 SEFQIYLPLS
-1464 LNSLVSSSIL
+1464 LNSLAGPTIL

-1479 ILSYFFINN
+1479 IFPDFLINN

-1509 ISDLKSQQSSYA
+1509 IRDLKSQQSCYA

-1559 FITQIAN
+1559 FITQINN
-1566 AQSIPKSLIAKYEN
+1566 AQSRPKSLIAKYEN

-1709 DLIDNPLKKITFV
+1709 DLTNNPLKKITFV

>member
-80 QNGLKG
+80 QNGLKS

-346 SEAIPHYPE
+346 SEAIPHSPE

-474 PLLASPYKTDK
+474 PLLASPYKTNK

-492 AYTFAGLFFWG
+492 AYTFAGLFPQFG
-503 KGDHL
+503 SSL
-508 GLTPVG
+508 GFTSLG
-514 LAPGGL
+514 
-520 IPGGLFPVLLPTLR
+520 IPILR
-534 QIRVKKIKWE
+534 QIRIKKVKWE

-551 QVPQANSFNSGIIP
+551 QVPQAASFNAGVIP

-574 WDYGTGIYITSSD
+574 RDYGTGIYITSSD
-587 SDNNCEYFLGHAAVG
+587 SDNNCEYDDGHAEVG
-602 NLSQHIFGLVQI
+602 NLSQHIFGLIQKV
-614 MEDPL
+614 EYPL
-619 SVLDSTLPPHF
+619 SVLDSTLPAHF

-639 KYKITAKTKREGAFR
+639 KYKITATPKHEGTFR
-654 EVWNCHE
+654 ETGYWHE
-661 SNIARSSPSALDR
+661 SNIVSPSSSI
-674 EEDIIID
+674 EEQDIIID
-681 YTDTNISFFTPISI
+681 YTDTNISFFTPISV

-719 FHRPNTV
+719 FSRPNTV

-733 DYRPQQRLYGIRFK
+733 DYKPQQRLYGIRFK

-785 YSKFYTYSA
+785 HSNFYTYSA
-794 NYFRGPLKG
+794 NYFRGPLQG

-835 GIFQYKKDESSGIWI
+835 GIFQYKIDESSGIWI

-907 QISVDDVKIYNIAAN
+907 QISVDDVKIYNVAAN
-922 QRVLILELEAAADL
+922 QRVLILELEEEEDL
-936 ILYSDYGAQM
+936 IPYSDYGIQM

-966 NKEHTNIA
+966 NKEHTNIV

-981 FNGDINETIIR
+981 FNGDVNETIIR

-1103 NSNEGYVGGS
+1103 NSNEGYVGS
-1113 NVAYPAEDQIIYY
+1113 SRVAYPAEDQIIYY
-1126 MNIVNNLSIMSTVKA
+1126 MNIVNNLNIMSTVKA

-1195 TTPSSASAY
+1195 AAVSSASAY

-1292 TFGAILDLTVARN
+1292 TFGAILDLTVTRN

-1328 EIVTMIGSGS
+1328 EIVTMVGSGS

-1398 FFNNNLDFTW
+1398 FFNNNLDFIW

-1455 SKFPYLPLT
+1455 SEFQIYLPLS
-1464 LNSLVSSSIL
+1464 LNSLAGPSIS

-1479 ILSYFFINN
+1479 FFPDFLINN

-1509 ISDLKSQQSSYA
+1509 IIDLKSQQSSYA

-1633 HAYNDYMSTEVIN
+1633 HAYNNYMSTEVIN

-1709 DLIDNPLKKITFV
+1709 DLTNNPLKKITFV

>member
-80 QNGLKG
+80 QNGLKS
-86 RISLFSTINNARTIL
+86 RISLFSIINNTRTIL

-203 VIYIYKDTANTDA
+203 VIYIYKDTANTDT

-238 SKNIQVTVSNPPNG
+238 SKNIQVTVSNLPNG

-257 LALIEATSGLQEITK
+257 LALIEATSGSQEITK

-346 SEAIPHYPE
+346 SEAIPYYPE

-408 APAVS
+408 APAIS
-413 PDAVQMQENNT
+413 SDAVKMQENNT
-424 ILTQYLYERPVFN
+424 ILTRYLYERPVFN
-437 AVGFNF
+437 AVGYDF
-443 QNTQVKHHR
+443 QNMWVKHHR
-452 FPKADIRSISD
+452 FPKADIASISD
-463 LPTSNFHCWTL
+463 LPTSDFHCWDL
-474 PLLASPYKTDK
+474 PVVASPYKTNK
-485 QTLAIQE
+485 HTPASHE
-492 AYTFAGLFFWG
+492 AYTFAGLFHTLG
-503 KGDHL
+503 SL
-508 GLTPVG
+508 GLTSLGVP
-514 LAPGGL
+514 
-520 IPGGLFPVLLPTLR
+520 ILR

-544 IIISLYE
+544 IIISFYE
-551 QVPQANSFNSGIIP
+551 QVPQADSFNAGVIP

-574 WDYGTGIYITSSD
+574 WDYGTGLYITSSD
-587 SDNNCEYFLGHAAVG
+587 ADNNCEYPNGHAQVG
-602 NLSQHIFGLVQI
+602 NLSQHIFGLAQRI
-614 MEDPL
+614 EDPL
-619 SVLDSTLPPHF
+619 PVLDSTFPAHF

-639 KYKITAKTKREGAFR
+639 KYKITAKTEREGAFR
-654 EVWNCHE
+654 ETWSWSENTIVRAND
-661 SNIARSSPSALDR
+661 SDLDT
-674 EEDIIID
+674 EQDIIID
-681 YTDTNISFFTPISI
+681 YTDTNISFFTPISV
-695 SRFGFVVGSQYDCKQ
+695 SRYGQTVSSQYDCKQ

-719 FHRPNTV
+719 FSRSDIV

-733 DYRPQQRLYGIRFK
+733 DYRPCQRLYGIRFK

-785 YSKFYTYSA
+785 YSNFYTYSA
-794 NYFRGPLKG
+794 NYFRGALQG

-835 GIFQYKKDESSGIWI
+835 GIFQCKIDESSGIWI

-922 QRVLILELEAAADL
+922 QRVLILELEEEADL

-966 NKEHTNIA
+966 NKEHTNIV

-981 FNGDINETIIR
+981 FNGDVNETIIR
-992 RPNIIYWDTTLA
+992 RPNIIYWDTKLA
-1004 KREKKSQVWKYI
+1004 EREKKSQVWKYI

-1021 AVAGVVAGIF
+1021 VVAGVVAGIF
-1031 TAGAGTAAGV
+1031 TGGAATAAGI
-1041 AGASAILSGI
+1041 ATAASILSGV
-1051 SVAAAVGAGAV
+1051 SVAAAVGAGAI

-1077 YAEEYDKGIRR
+1077 YTEEYDKGIRR

-1103 NSNEGYVGGS
+1103 NSNEGYVGDS
-1113 NVAYPAEDQIIYY
+1113 NAAYPEEDQIIYY

-1141 GLSPKKDFLTDSGI
+1141 GLSPKKDFLADSGI
-1155 LRPTLTN
+1155 LRPTLKN
-1162 ETARYGLDSWL
+1162 ETARYGSDSWL
-1173 PLTDSA
+1173 PLTYSA
-1179 GNDVTV
+1179 GNDVAV
-1185 NFYGDLKMGT
+1185 NFYGDLKIGT
-1195 TTPSSASAY
+1195 TAVSSASAY

-1314 VLYLRQ
+1314 VLCLRQ

-1413 AAGNKFWFKQAAYHP
+1413 AAGNKFWFKQAVYHP

-1437 DKENKRILIT
+1437 DKENKRILIA
-1447 KKEIIDAN
+1447 KKEIIDVN
-1455 SKFPYLPLT
+1455 SKFQYLPLT
-1464 LNSLVSSSIL
+1464 LNSLAASSIL

-1479 ILSYFFINN
+1479 TSSAFFINN

-1509 ISDLKSQQSSYA
+1509 IRDLKSQQSCYA

-1566 AQSIPKSLIAKYEN
+1566 AQSTTPKSLIAKYEN

-1709 DLIDNPLKKITFV
+1709 DLTNNPLKKITFV

>member
-24 GTYRFAENLINN
+24 GTYRFAENLVNN

-80 QNGLKG
+80 QNGLKS
-86 RISLFSTINNARTIL
+86 RISLFSTINNTRTIL

-238 SKNIQVTVSNPPNG
+238 SKNIQVTVSNLPNG

-346 SEAIPHYPE
+346 SEAIPHWPE

-408 APAVS
+408 APAIS
-413 PDAVQMQENNT
+413 PDAVKMQENNT

-437 AVGFNF
+437 AVGFDF

-452 FPKADIRSISD
+452 FPKADIASISD
-463 LPTSNFHCWTL
+463 LPTSNFHCWDL

-485 QTLAIQE
+485 QTLALQE
-492 AYTFAGLFFWG
+492 AYTFSGLFYRNP
-503 KGDHL
+503 D
-508 GLTPVG
+508 VG
-514 LAPGGL
+514 FTGFVP
-520 IPGGLFPVLLPTLR
+520 FLR

-544 IIISLYE
+544 ITISLYE
-551 QVPQANSFNSGIIP
+551 QVPQASSFSAGGIP

-574 WDYGTGIYITSSD
+574 WDYGTGLYIKSSD
-587 SDNNCEYFLGHAAVG
+587 PDNNCGYSDGHAEVG
-602 NLSQHIFGLVQI
+602 NLGQHIFGLAQKI
-614 MEDPL
+614 KYPL
-619 SVLDSTLPPHF
+619 PVSDTTLPAHF

-639 KYKITAKTKREGAFR
+639 KYKIAVKSKREGALR
-654 EVWNCHE
+654 TAMSWSE
-661 SNIARSSPSALDR
+661 SNVVSPDIFNS
-674 EEDIIID
+674 EKTIIID
-681 YTDTNISFFTPISI
+681 YTDTNISFFTVLSSCPPADP
-695 SRFGFVVGSQYDCKQ
+695 RYDCKQ

-719 FHRPNTV
+719 FSRSNTV

-733 DYRPQQRLYGIRFK
+733 GYKPRQRLYGIRFK

-785 YSKFYTYSA
+785 YSNFYTYSA
-794 NYFRGPLKG
+794 NYFRGPLQG

-814 VVPEHVYATV
+814 VAPEHVYATV

-835 GIFQYKKDESSGIWI
+835 GIFQYKIDESSGIWI

-858 YNEDIHSGAEDT
+858 YNEDIHSGAADT

-896 IKNIWDLAACS
+896 IRNIWDLAACS

-922 QRVLILELEAAADL
+922 QRVLILELEEEVDL
-936 ILYSDYGAQM
+936 IPYSDYGTQM

-966 NKEHTNIA
+966 NKEHTNIV

-981 FNGDINETIIR
+981 FNGDVNETIIR
-992 RPNIIYWDTTLA
+992 RPNIIYWDTQLA
-1004 KREKKSQVWKYI
+1004 EREKKSQVWKYI
-1016 VAGIV
+1016 LAGIV
-1021 AVAGVVAGIF
+1021 AIAGVVAGIY
-1031 TAGAGTAAGV
+1031 TGGAGAAAGI

-1062 SIVLSG
+1062 SIILSG
-1068 IRADEMFRL
+1068 VRADEMFRL
-1077 YAEEYDKGIRR
+1077 YSEEYDKGIRR

-1113 NVAYPAEDQIIYY
+1113 NVADPKDDKIIYY

-1155 LRPTLTN
+1155 LRPTFKN

-1173 PLTDSA
+1173 PLTPSTGNYISA
-1179 GNDVTV
+1179 
-1185 NFYGDLKMGT
+1185 NFYGDLKIGT
-1195 TTPSSASAY
+1195 AAVSSASAY

-1320 SQQERVNN
+1320 NQQERVNN

-1350 GNQLILGS
+1350 GNQLMLGS

-1398 FFNNNLDFTW
+1398 FFNNNLDFTA

-1447 KKEIIDAN
+1447 KKEIIDEN
-1455 SKFPYLPLT
+1455 FRFQIYLPL
-1464 LNSLVSSSIL
+1464 SLDSLAGSSIS

-1479 ILSYFFINN
+1479 IFPDFLINN

-1509 ISDLKSQQSSYA
+1509 IRDLKSQQSSYG
-1521 HTPADATN
+1521 HTLTDATN

-1559 FITQIAN
+1559 FITQINN
-1566 AQSIPKSLIAKYEN
+1566 AQGNPKSLIAKYEN

-1622 NNNYKQTIASV
+1622 HNNYKQTIASV

-1663 VTQNKTTTR
+1663 VTQNKTTAR

-1702 SFTQFLT
+1702 SFTQFLA
-1709 DLIDNPLKKITFV
+1709 DLTNNPLKKITFV

>member
-203 VIYIYKDTANTDA
+203 VIYIYKDTANTDT

-238 SKNIQVTVSNPPNG
+238 SKNIQVTVSNLPNG

-346 SEAIPHYPE
+346 SEAIPHSPE

-424 ILTQYLYERPVFN
+424 ILTRYLYERPVFN

-474 PLLASPYKTDK
+474 PLLASPYKTNK

-492 AYTFAGLFFWG
+492 AYTFAGLFPQFG
-503 KGDHL
+503 SSL
-508 GLTPVG
+508 GFTSLG
-514 LAPGGL
+514 
-520 IPGGLFPVLLPTLR
+520 IPILR
-534 QIRVKKIKWE
+534 QIRIKKVKWE

-551 QVPQANSFNSGIIP
+551 QVPQAASFNAGVIP

-574 WDYGTGIYITSSD
+574 RDYGTGIYITSSD
-587 SDNNCEYFLGHAAVG
+587 PDNNCEYYNGHAEVG
-602 NLSQHIFGLVQI
+602 NLSQHIFGLIQKV
-614 MEDPL
+614 EYPL
-619 SVLDSTLPPHF
+619 SVLDSTLPAHF

-639 KYKITAKTKREGAFR
+639 KYKITATPKHEGTFR
-654 EVWNCHE
+654 ETGYWHE
-661 SNIARSSPSALDR
+661 SNIGSPSSSI
-674 EEDIIID
+674 EEQDIIID
-681 YTDTNISFFTPISI
+681 YTDTNISFFIRLSAPRLPVST
-695 SRFGFVVGSQYDCKQ
+695 QYDCKQ

-719 FHRPNTV
+719 LSRPNTV

-733 DYRPQQRLYGIRFK
+733 DYKPQQRLYGIRFK

-785 YSKFYTYSA
+785 HSNFYTYSA
-794 NYFRGPLKG
+794 NYFRGPLQG

-966 NKEHTNIA
+966 NKEHTNIV

-1031 TAGAGTAAGV
+1031 TAGAGAAAGIS
-1041 AGASAILSGI
+1041 AAAAILSGI
-1051 SVAAAVGAGAV
+1051 SVGAAVGVGAV

-1195 TTPSSASAY
+1195 AAVSSASAY

-1338 YFEQDPVQVMGE
+1338 YFEQDPAQVMGE

-1408 AKQNE
+1408 AKQDE
-1413 AAGNKFWFKQAAYHP
+1413 AVGNKFWFKQAAYHP

-1447 KKEIIDAN
+1447 KKEIIDRDF
-1455 SKFPYLPLT
+1455 KFQIYLPLS
-1464 LNSLVSSSIL
+1464 LNSLAGPSIS

-1479 ILSYFFINN
+1479 FFPDFLINN

-1509 ISDLKSQQSSYA
+1509 IRDLKSQQSSYA

-1559 FITQIAN
+1559 FITQINN
-1566 AQSIPKSLIAKYEN
+1566 AKGNPKSLIAKYEN

-1622 NNNYKQTIASV
+1622 NNKYKQTIASV
-1633 HAYNDYMSTEVIN
+1633 HAYNDYMSTEVIK

-1684 KKQDNKYPP
+1684 KKHDNKYPP

-1702 SFTQFLT
+1702 SFTQFLE
-1709 DLIDNPLKKITFV
+1709 DLTNNPLKKITFV